1 MSKQVVFAGS
11 PQGCK
16 GEGWAT
22 QFAFRGAGEICPDHY
37 NSRSPELGYLL
48 YFCAELGT
56 DPRVVQSPDEWPLQS
71 PAIRLVL
78 LPGAA
83 GTEGTTATS
92 PWRNPGRVGGGGC
105 TLKGKAGL
113 DFTCLG
119 GDRDARHVHCFP
131 LMHFQGICW
140 CFSPYAEGEKE
151 VGRCQPRERRMGSNA
166 ASCVRD
172 NLTQQQGHKHTLFNQ
187 MLAAEIY

>member
-1 MSKQVVFAGS
+1 MPRLHGTCAKPGRGVSCLSQHPGMSLCLGTKHKCLWDIWQGGGTGLGPSHQPCIFEKIHVYVMSKQVVFAGS

-71 PAIRLVL
+71 PAIRIVL
-78 LPGAA
+78 FPGAA
-83 GTEGTTATS
+83 GTEGTTAAS
-92 PWRNPGRVGGGGC
+92 PWRNPGRIGGG
-105 TLKGKAGL
+105 L
-113 DFTCLG
+113 
-119 GDRDARHVHCFP
+119 
-131 LMHFQGICW
+131 
-140 CFSPYAEGEKE
+140 
-151 VGRCQPRERRMGSNA
+151 
-166 ASCVRD
+166 
-172 NLTQQQGHKHTLFNQ
+172 
-187 MLAAEIY
+187 